1 MASFNG
7 KWINTEQ
14 TGFVEMLIKL
24 GVPEQ
29 RAKFIGAS
37 RPVMTFKLTDDKKGF
52 YFKQELPKMEEIVS
66 ENDWVFGVSQ
76 EDVDE
81 NGKKGTTVWKLVS
94 ENEMEGVFSNEDVPE
109 PTVINRKI
117 EGDKLCQR
125 IKIGELEGLRCFQ
138 RQ

>member
-125 IKIGELEGLRCFQ
+125 IKVR
-138 RQ
+138 R